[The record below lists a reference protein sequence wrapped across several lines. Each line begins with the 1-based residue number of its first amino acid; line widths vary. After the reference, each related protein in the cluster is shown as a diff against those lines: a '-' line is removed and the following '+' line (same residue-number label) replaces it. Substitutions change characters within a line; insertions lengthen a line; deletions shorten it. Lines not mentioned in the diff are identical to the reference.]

1 MLESAIRS
9 TLTRECKAR
18 EWRCIKTDT
27 LATGFPDDMILAPFG
42 RVAFVEEKQPGGR
55 VRRAQN
61 VWHSIL
67 RELGFEV
74 VVLEHPD
81 DVKEWIESW
90 SKGHKDD

>member
-1 MLESAIRS
+1 MLESVIRS

-18 EWRCIKTDT
+18 NWCCIKTDT

-61 VWHSIL
+61 VWHSML

-90 SKGHKDD
+90 SRGHKDD